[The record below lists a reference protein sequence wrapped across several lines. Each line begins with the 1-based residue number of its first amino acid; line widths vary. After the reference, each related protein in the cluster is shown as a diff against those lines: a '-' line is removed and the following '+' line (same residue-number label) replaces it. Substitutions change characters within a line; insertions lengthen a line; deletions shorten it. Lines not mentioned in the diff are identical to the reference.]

1 MKKILLLEGDTI
13 LSKDMSNILRLANY
27 EVEVANNGK
36 FGLET
41 AYQNIPDLIICN
53 LNLPD
58 LDGIGLLRI
67 LSRHVDFNLVPFIF
81 ISKDKSLESI
91 RRMMDMGADDFIIT
105 PVDHTELLRTVDIH
119 IMKMEKIKASFHKKR
134 TQNETS
140 LDSFLKTPHTHKK
153 FKKKQMIFQRGDKP
167 NFLYYIA
174 QGKAKSFLENEEGK
188 EVMVTL
194 YVEGDFIG
202 ASALLAKSPYA
213 ASAMAQED
221 LELVLIPKEEF
232 IDIVNQDSF
241 LSHDILLHLKNAN
254 TLNNERLLKFA
265 YDSARKRVADS
276 LLFVS
281 DKFSSGGSVH
291 PSIEIGRRELASL
304 SGIAKESTIRTLTDF
319 KKEGLIDIEDNK
331 IILLQEEKLRH
342 LPN

>member
-1 MKKILLLEGDTI
+1 MKKILLLEGDTT

-41 AYQNIPDLIICN
+41 AYQNIPDLIICD
-53 LNLPD
+53 LNLPE
-58 LDGIGLLRI
+58 LDGMGLLRI
-67 LSRHVDFNLVPFIF
+67 LSRHAEFNLVPFLF

-91 RRMMDMGADDFIIT
+91 RRIMDMGADDFIIN

-119 IMKMEKIKASFHKKR
+119 IMKMEKVKASFHRER

-140 LDSFLKTPHTHKK
+140 FDSFLKTPHTHKK
-153 FKKKQMIFQRGDKP
+153 YKKKQMIFQTGDKP

-174 QGKAKSFLENEEGK
+174 QGKAKSFIENEEGK
-188 EVMVTL
+188 EVTVTL
-194 YVEGDFIG
+194 YVAGDFIG
-202 ASALLAKSPYA
+202 TSALLAKSPYA
-213 ASAMAQED
+213 ANAMALED

-232 IDIVNQDSF
+232 TEIMSNDSA
-241 LSHDILLHLKNAN
+241 LSHDILLRLKNAN

-281 DKFSSGGSVH
+281 DKFSSGAKCTPINRDRSQRTSQ
-291 PSIEIGRRELASL
+291 PIGHCKRIYDPHA
-304 SGIAKESTIRTLTDF
+304 
-319 KKEGLIDIEDNK
+319 
-331 IILLQEEKLRH
+331 H
-342 LPN
+342 